1 MSSSSSSSSSSS
13 GFVPDDITYTLNV
26 TSVDHSYIVF
36 DLIAQGEKW
45 TNFDISFEYRL
56 NDRSEFL
63 SDAVI
68 TQTTAKY
75 LRDNRLYGLSASK
88 NGTSNKI
95 VWKYADNG
103 LFYSGTPQVRIKV
116 LPRVRVFSSS
126 GTYKNISSLYGDAL
140 INFDGQSRHTC
151 IGINKSG
158 YYMCV
163 GAGVFYVIDSLDA
176 EEFSSSSS
184 TEIRSSSSSS
194 S

>member
-26 TSVDHSYIVF
+26 TSVDHSYINF
-36 DLIAQGEKW
+36 DLIAQGEMW
-45 TNFDISFEYRL
+45 TNFDICFEYRL

-75 LRDNRLYGLSASK
+75 LRGNKLYGLSASK
-88 NGTSNKI
+88 NGISNTI
-95 VWKYADNG
+95 IWKYADNG
-103 LFYSGTPQVRIKV
+103 LFYSNVPQIRIKV
-116 LPRVRVFSSS
+116 LPRIRVFSSA

-163 GAGVFYVIDSLDA
+163 GSDVFYVIDSLDA